1 MNKKS
6 VLITF
11 LGNIHYDSRTANLY
25 QSLKKEGYSVK
36 VVSFD
41 WLTENIKTTKGEI
54 NVYRLHKGFLSLT
67 FYLKFALLMKYQL
80 LITKADYIFAEDI
93 YTLPFAVAFAK
104 IKKVKVFYDSR
115 ELFGYLAG
123 LKKRIIVQ
131 KVLRL
136 IEKICIHKADRI
148 ITTGDMDSQ
157 FLKTPSLYEIFRCIR

>member
-104 IKKVKVFYDSR
+104 IKRLFDYFIQRKIPYYDSI
-115 ELFGYLAG
+115 FNV
-123 LKKRIIVQ
+123 IF
-131 KVLRL
+131 
-136 IEKICIHKADRI
+136 
-148 ITTGDMDSQ
+148 
-157 FLKTPSLYEIFRCIR
+157 FL